1 MPFHDLNVIYDKNH
15 ENLANTLAFLRELDY
30 DVAALTINVSSK
42 LPAQLERLPFDK
54 IQLPQSLHVLSRL
67 TLTISDTSQNHRLN
81 SLTAAY
87 DLVALRPVN
96 EKALQ
101 LCCGTLDCDLI
112 SLDASQRPQFPIK
125 FKTVAAALQRGIRF
139 EICYSSGIT
148 GSNDARRN
156 IISNAASLIRAT
168 RGRGIILSS
177 EAKTALGLRGPSD
190 AINLAHVWGLSQ
202 ERGKEAV
209 CEEAGRVVRLASIK
223 RSSYR
228 GVVDIVDNGSK
239 PAISTPTQEAKA
251 ADIDLN
257 PPTASLK
264 PATVMPTDL
273 KRKASAK
280 SLNEGRLPTN
290 NSGEKLSKR
299 EMKRRAKKARL
310 DRVTSTSTDTT
321 QSKHKDK
328 EASNG
333 FAIRH
338 ESFNSK
344 QPE

>member
-15 ENLANTLAFLRELDY
+15 ETLANTLAFLSELDY
-30 DVAALTINVSSK
+30 DVVALSTNVSSK
-42 LPAQLERLPFDK
+42 LPAQLEKLPLDK
-54 IQLPQSLHVLSRL
+54 IQLPRNLHVLSRL

-81 SLTAAY
+81 SLAAAY

-112 SLDASQRPQFPIK
+112 SLDASQRLPFPIK
-125 FKTVAAALQRGIRF
+125 FKTVAAALQRGVRF
-139 EICYSSGIT
+139 EICYSPGIV

-190 AINLAHVWGLSQ
+190 VINLAHVWGLSQ
-202 ERGKEAV
+202 ECGKEAI
-209 CEEAGRVVRLASIK
+209 CEETGRVVRLAAVK

-228 GVVDIVDNGSK
+228 GVVDIIDNGSDATVSK
-239 PAISTPTQEAKA
+239 PVTETKTPSVDTNASTAP
-251 ADIDLN
+251 
-257 PPTASLK
+257 LK
-264 PATVMPTDL
+264 PVTVMPTDL

-280 SLNEGRLPTN
+280 SLNGPRLPPDSN
-290 NSGEKLSKR
+290 AEKLSKR
-299 EMKRRAKKARL
+299 EIKRRAKKARV
-310 DRVTSTSTDTT
+310 DRAAGTSGDTVPP
-321 QSKHKDK
+321 KRKDK

-333 FAIRH
+333 FPIRH
-338 ESFNSK
+338 EALQSK
-344 QPE
+344 